1 MSTADFIAYPTNRV
15 VGTITD
21 AAAARRAVDALA
33 AAGFAP
39 DAIDVLHGKQDLHR
53 LDPTGE
59 EHGLF
64 ARLQRALINAASGS
78 EIKHLNYHVD
88 DVRAGKSVLMV
99 VAPDDRSRDRA
110 AAILHT
116 HGAEFVGFYG
126 RWAYQSIPGGAA
138 TPAAQQHQAYD
149 IALDGATS
157 RVRFEEGVATT
168 LDSPGPPGV
177 VTAIGPGLFLV
188 SWPVG
193 AGTATVHVVD
203 VDAAIVYASFATPD
217 GSPPRHV
224 KGTISPVR

>member
-1 MSTADFIAYPTNRV
+1 
-15 VGTITD
+15 
-21 AAAARRAVDALA
+21 
-33 AAGFAP
+33 
-39 DAIDVLHGKQDLHR
+39 
-53 LDPTGE
+53 
-59 EHGLF
+59 
-64 ARLQRALINAASGS
+64 
-78 EIKHLNYHVD
+78 
-88 DVRAGKSVLMV
+88 MV

-203 VDAAIVYASFATPD
+203 VDAAIVYASFSTPD